1 MNLNHLAIFHAV
13 AESGSVSAAAKRLH
27 ISQPAVSKQL
37 REFEE
42 KEGLPL
48 FDRLPKG
55 MRLTAAGEMLRAYA
69 RQIFAAEEDAERR
82 LAELRG
88 LQSGRLAIGASTT
101 IGNYL
106 LPVILTRFQQLY
118 PGVEVQLDIANTEII
133 QSRLLANTLDLGFTE
148 GFVDNAQFDARVLGM
163 DELVLIAAPTHPL
176 FKRTDLTAAEVFSEP
191 CILREA
197 GSGTRA
203 VIERALRAR
212 GINLETRM
220 SLGSPEAIKQ
230 AVAAGAGISLV
241 SRLTVATEL
250 LAGTLRVVPVSDL
263 HLERPLHQISLTHK
277 SPSRTVE
284 RFLALLADWRPP
296 GTIRQSGFN
305 RSGDA
310 S

>member
-13 AESGSVSAAAKRLH
+13 AESGSVSEAAKRLH

-55 MRLTAAGEMLRAYA
+55 MRLTAAGETLRAYA

-106 LPVILTRFQQLY
+106 LPAILARFQQTY
-118 PGVEVQLDIANTEII
+118 PGVEVQLDIANTEMI
-133 QSRLLANTLDLGFTE
+133 QNRLLANTLDLGFTE

-176 FKRTDLTAAEVFSEP
+176 LERTDLTATEVFREP

-203 VIERALRAR
+203 VIERALHAR

-263 HLERPLHQISLTHK
+263 HLERPLHQISLIHK
-277 SPSRTVE
+277 NPSRAVE

-305 RSGDA
+305 QPGDA
-310 S
+310 R